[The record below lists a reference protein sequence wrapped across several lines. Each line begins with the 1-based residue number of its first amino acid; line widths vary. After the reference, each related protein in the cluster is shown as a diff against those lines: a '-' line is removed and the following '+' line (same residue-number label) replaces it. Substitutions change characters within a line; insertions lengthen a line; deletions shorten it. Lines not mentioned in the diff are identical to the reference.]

1 MLFHL
6 IYCIVSEAWTTYTPY
21 WWIELASFIYN
32 RHEKYRMRFLL
43 FLIVIKVFGLVPPN
57 FLLPV
62 DKLDDKVRDYLT
74 TKFIT
79 KIKDILTSGLFF
91 KENELQSY
99 IESFK
104 FSQDIQ
110 ESSIVITFVR
120 ELNLRKGTYKRNFST
135 ILKTL
140 SCVMTMSG

>member
-1 MLFHL
+1 
-6 IYCIVSEAWTTYTPY
+6 
-21 WWIELASFIYN
+21 
-32 RHEKYRMRFLL
+32 MRFLL
-43 FLIVIKVFGLVPPN
+43 FLNVIKVFGLVPPN

-62 DKLDDKVRDYLT
+62 DKLDDKVRDYKT
-74 TKFIT
+74 TKLIT

-91 KENELQSY
+91 KENELQKY

-110 ESSIVITFVR
+110 ESSIVIKSVR
-120 ELNLRKGTYKRNFST
+120 ELNVRKGTYKRNFST

-140 SCVMTMSG
+140 SCAMTMSG